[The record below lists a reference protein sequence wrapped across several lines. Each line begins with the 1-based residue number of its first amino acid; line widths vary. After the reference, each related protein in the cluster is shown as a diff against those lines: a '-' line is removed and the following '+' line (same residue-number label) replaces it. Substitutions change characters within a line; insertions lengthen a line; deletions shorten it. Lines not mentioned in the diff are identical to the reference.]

1 MPSPSKAESFQIP
14 IVSVQSHY
22 SHRGAN
28 WQIYC
33 VQEYLSDSV
42 TYKMALP
49 SSWASQVVP
58 VVKNLPANA
67 RDRRDSGLIPELG
80 RSPGGGDDNLLQCSC
95 LEKLKNRRAW
105 QAVVHKVSNT
115 QMA

>member
-49 SSWASQVVP
+49 SSWAS
-58 VVKNLPANA
+58 
-67 RDRRDSGLIPELG
+67 
-80 RSPGGGDDNLLQCSC
+80 
-95 LEKLKNRRAW
+95 
-105 QAVVHKVSNT
+105 
-115 QMA
+115 

>member
-22 SHRGAN
+22 SHRRAN

-49 SSWASQVVP
+49 SSWAS
-58 VVKNLPANA
+58 
-67 RDRRDSGLIPELG
+67 
-80 RSPGGGDDNLLQCSC
+80 
-95 LEKLKNRRAW
+95 
-105 QAVVHKVSNT
+105 
-115 QMA
+115 